1 MVYCNV
7 SSKCHREKTVW
18 SCSAFTYSGTSEIE
32 TFRVNDLCVP
42 CTLYGEVAPIWKVRL
57 IPSARMHGGGNDKE
71 EVGRKAAQDRYLGI
85 YTLFHAAVWAPLAS
99 AFVREQWTSLSAR
112 TALLTQLNAVTRHT
126 SGGLGWENSLPVR
139 PLQFDQREGMA
150 REMESAEYSA
160 IRKNFTKLKEVVTR
174 GDIPAT
180 LFEEDLITQDVLRTA
195 VNDTLRQDKRAN
207 DILGE
212 VLDAVRISPAK
223 INSFLD
229 ALEAESIAKDIAQN
243 VRGEPVWV

>member
-1 MVYCNV
+1 MDC
-7 SSKCHREKTVW
+7 
-18 SCSAFTYSGTSEIE
+18 
-32 TFRVNDLCVP
+32 
-42 CTLYGEVAPIWKVRL
+42 
-57 IPSARMHGGGNDKE
+57 
-71 EVGRKAAQDRYLGI
+71 
-85 YTLFHAAVWAPLAS
+85 
-99 AFVREQWTSLSAR
+99 AR
-112 TALLTQLNAVTRHT
+112 TALLTQLNVVTRHT
-126 SGGLGWENSLPVR
+126 SGLGKFITGNAPPIRSAG
-139 PLQFDQREGMA
+139 GMA

-243 VRGEPVWV
+243 VRGESVWVHIYYGCGIVLAKSLAVYRKIAPIERSDWLAAPARQLKRCLRQTKSQSFSFVLIVHQWLY